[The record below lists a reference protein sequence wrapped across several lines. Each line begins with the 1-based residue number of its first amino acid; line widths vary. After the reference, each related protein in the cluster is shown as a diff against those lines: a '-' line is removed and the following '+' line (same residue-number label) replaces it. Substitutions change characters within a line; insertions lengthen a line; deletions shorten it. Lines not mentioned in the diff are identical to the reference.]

1 MGSVMGLFM
10 KQKEIPRGVSKGINQ
25 FVHVRVIYAI
35 SILYIKRRSRSHA
48 QSDKGRSHINMHIFS
63 CLSIS

>member
-1 MGSVMGLFM
+1 MGSVMSLFM

-35 SILYIKRRSRSHA
+35 SILYIKRRLRSHA
-48 QSDKGRSHINMHIFS
+48 QSD
-63 CLSIS
+63 